1 LHTAAEGK
9 EVVTSGGR
17 MARKQSVTTEELAKR
32 IVDEISTRTLEQKAD
47 IRAAFRTS
55 NLSSL
60 AGRAEHLHGLA
71 GAAQLI
77 QSEEACFREV
87 MDFFEKLK
95 TEDVKYKM

>member
-1 LHTAAEGK
+1 
-9 EVVTSGGR
+9 
-17 MARKQSVTTEELAKR
+17 MARKPKSVTTEELAQK
-32 IVDEISTRTLEQKAD
+32 IVDEIGTWTPEQKAD
-47 IRAAFRTS
+47 VRAAFRKEA

-77 QSEEACFREV
+77 KSEEACFQEV

-95 TEDVKYKM
+95 TENVKYTM

>member
-1 LHTAAEGK
+1 
-9 EVVTSGGR
+9 
-17 MARKQSVTTEELAKR
+17 MAKTKSVTTEKLGKQA
-32 IVDEISTRTLEQKAD
+32 VDEISTSTPEQKAD
-47 IRAAFRTS
+47 IRAAFRKQA
-55 NLSSL
+55 NLSDL

-95 TEDVKYKM
+95 TENVKYKM